1 MTRLLITAFFAPLL
15 SAGFHAQVFAYVKRS
30 KNMSENLIFAR
41 NKVFEQFFEAKYMS
55 KKMSNLKGPSR
66 LFRDSPFKCHSEL

>member
-1 MTRLLITAFFAPLL
+1 
-15 SAGFHAQVFAYVKRS
+15 
-30 KNMSENLIFAR
+30 MSENLIFAR

-66 LFRDSPFKCHSEL
+66 LFRDSPCKINREL

>member
-1 MTRLLITAFFAPLL
+1 MTWLLIATFFAPLL

-41 NKVFEQFFEAKYMS
+41 NKVFEQFFEQ
-55 KKMSNLKGPSR
+55 NT
-66 LFRDSPFKCHSEL
+66 

>member
-41 NKVFEQFFEAKYMS
+41 NKVFGQFFEQ
-55 KKMSNLKGPSR
+55 NT
-66 LFRDSPFKCHSEL
+66 

>member
-55 KKMSNLKGPSR
+55 KKMSNLKRGHLVFFETAP
-66 LFRDSPFKCHSEL
+66 

>member
-41 NKVFEQFFEAKYMS
+41 NKVFEQLFEAKYMS
-55 KKMSNLKGPSR
+55 KKMSNLKRAISSFEIAP
-66 LFRDSPFKCHSEL
+66 

>member
-30 KNMSENLIFAR
+30 KNISENLDFAR
-41 NKVFEQFFEAKYMS
+41 NQVFVQFFEQ
-55 KKMSNLKGPSR
+55 NT
-66 LFRDSPFKCHSEL
+66 